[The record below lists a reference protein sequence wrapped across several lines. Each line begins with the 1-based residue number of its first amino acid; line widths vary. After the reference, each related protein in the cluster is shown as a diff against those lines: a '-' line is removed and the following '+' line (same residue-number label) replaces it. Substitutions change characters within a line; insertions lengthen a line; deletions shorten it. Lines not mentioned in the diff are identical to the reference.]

1 MKQQINLYQ
10 ANLRPQKIP
19 FSTVNMLMLTAFFLV
34 VFAGIYAYSL
44 NQLGTF
50 ESNLV
55 GVDKSNKDLK
65 IQIEKLTKQFP
76 AIGKSKLLSTE
87 IARLNKELESRREVQ
102 KVLAQHSLENKRVF
116 SALLESLAR
125 KHVKGTWLTNVSISD
140 GGEAV
145 GFGGKTYSSDLV
157 PSYIQQLSE
166 ERSFS
171 GLSFNVLE
179 LHRSEIDPLNFD
191 FLVQSK

>member
-19 FSTVNMLMLTAFFLV
+19 FSTVNMLVLAAFFVV
-34 VFAGIYAYSL
+34 VFAGIYVYSL
-44 NQLGTF
+44 NQLGTL

-55 GVDKSNKDLK
+55 GVDKSNNDLK

-87 IARLNKELESRREVQ
+87 IARLNRELESRREVQ

-125 KHVKGTWLTNVSISD
+125 KHVKGTWLTKVSISD

-145 GFGGKTYSSDLV
+145 GFGGITYSSDLV

-179 LHRSEIDPLNFD
+179 LRRSEIDPLNLD